1 MLSEVKMKHG
11 AAVYRGGSLLSV
23 GVNSSRTHGKFIAG
37 AEPGSYSEHAEM
49 AALRRVEDARG
60 TTLYVARINAT
71 GEQMSR
77 PCNNCAK
84 EIIKR
89 GVKSVV
95 YTV

>member
-1 MLSEVKMKHG
+1 MKHG
-11 AAVYRGGSLLSV
+11 AAIYRGGSLLAV

-37 AEPGSYSEHAEM
+37 ALPGSFSEHAEM
-49 AALRRVEDARG
+49 AALRRVEHAVG
-60 TTLYVARINAT
+60 TILYVARVNT
-71 GEQMSR
+71 NGEQMSR
-77 PCNNCAK
+77 PCLNCAK